1 MPNQRDYL
9 INDRDFLTLVDN
21 SKPLQFGHILR
32 TAPGD
37 GERVLRTRWGDA
49 LFERMQDLSRTMTAN
64 PTGTVVLLP
73 DILGSELYENDEH
86 LWSSPPSIIRGDF
99 GRLQLNGAGHSIK
112 SIEVR
117 NPLKR
122 YYGELQLS
130 LLQRWNVH
138 VFPYDWRLD
147 IRVLARQLKEKI
159 DTSVPT
165 PGGFSIIGHGMGGL
179 VARSYFQQ
187 FPDQTSRVQRFIM
200 LGTPNYGSF
209 AIPALFNGVNE
220 VMRLV
225 ALLDQRHFM
234 PELLQFAKTFVS
246 TYQMLPFLDK
256 SPDAQRLM
264 DPAAYGD
271 LKPPQQRFDQANAFQ
286 KEIARIPA
294 TPCTKGSYIGGYGFQ
309 TPYGIA
315 DWKNLQSCQGYMW
328 TLAGDGTVPHTLGPI
343 DGLPTY
349 FVHAEHG
356 RLPADERVIQAIIEI
371 LTAGNT
377 STLPTQ
383 MPQINVVTP
392 NVRTQEMLF
401 QERTTESAM
410 RYPRAHLLREIVR
423 LAHQAYPDKISD
435 AETELQDMFF
445 TTARPKA
452 RGANAD

>member
-1 MPNQRDYL
+1 V

-21 SKPLQFGHILR
+21 SASRQFGNILR

-37 GERVLRTRWGDA
+37 AECALRTRFGDA
-49 LFERMQDLSRTMTAN
+49 LFERMQDLSRKMTAT

-73 DILGSELYENDEH
+73 DILRSELYENDEH
-86 LWSSPPSIIRGDF
+86 LWSSPGSIIRGDF
-99 GRLQLNGAGHSIK
+99 DRLQLNGAGHSIR

-130 LLQRWNVH
+130 LLQRWNVL

-159 DTSVPT
+159 DTSVLST
-165 PGGFSIIGHGMGGL
+165 DGFSIIGHGLGGL

-209 AIPALFNGVNE
+209 AIPALYNGVNE

-225 ALLDQRHFM
+225 ALLDQEHFM

-271 LKPPQQRFDQANAFQ
+271 LKPPQERFDQAKAFQ
-286 KEIARIPA
+286 EEIAGIPA

-309 TPYGIA
+309 TPYAIA
-315 DWKNLQSCQGYMW
+315 DWKNLQSCAGYMW

-356 RLPADERVIQAIIEI
+356 MLPADERVIQAVIEI

-383 MPQINVVTP
+383 MPQIDAVTEK
-392 NVRTQEMLF
+392 VRTQQSLE
-401 QERTTESAM
+401 QERRTDSAI

-423 LAHQAYPDKISD
+423 LERQAYPDKISV
-435 AETELQDMFF
+435 AETELQDMVFN
-445 TTARPKA
+445 TARPKA
-452 RGANAD
+452 RGASAD